1 MDSDSAAGE
10 QPVGASPVSRRGV
23 IRSAAAGATLAGA
36 GAAGAGVGPAD
47 GRTTPTDA
55 GEDPTPMDAGK
66 TATATGGGETHTVDM
81 TDSLA
86 FEPERLTIA
95 PGDTVVWE
103 NVGSLGHSVT
113 AYEDEIPE
121 GGDYFASGG
130 FDGEQAA
137 RDAYKPGDPEAG
149 DIPGGES
156 YEHTF
161 ETEGV
166 YEYFCIP
173 HETAGMVGTIVVG
186 EAPGAGAGG
195 GEAGGDGT
203 AKPTPPGLPG
213 GSFGLTVAA
222 LFFGLSGLAVLGA
235 AGPEVRR
242 LGRGFYRGTR
252 RLVVGSGGPAA
263 VTDAP
268 RLEQERTVA
277 HDEYNPT
284 GTAALIVAYL
294 LILVAMWFFMYFVE
308 FLGNGPTIIG

>member
-1 MDSDSAAGE
+1 MLRSSAAT
-10 QPVGASPVSRRGV
+10 
-23 IRSAAAGATLAGA
+23 AAVA
-36 GAAGAGVGPAD
+36 GAAASGAGVEPVTGQTTAAEAD
-47 GRTTPTDA
+47 ATETPS
-55 GEDPTPMDAGK
+55 
-66 TATATGGGETHTVDM
+66 GGTETHTVDM
-81 TDSLA
+81 TDSLV
-86 FEPERLTIA
+86 FKPKRLSIA

-113 AYEDEIPE
+113 AYEDEIPD
-121 GGDYFASGG
+121 GADYFASGG

-137 RDAYKPGDPEAG
+137 RDAYTTGDPESG

-173 HETAGMVGTIVVG
+173 HEAAGMVGTIAVG
-186 EAPGAGAGG
+186 DVPGADAGG
-195 GEAGGDGT
+195 GGGDT
-203 AKPTPPGLPG
+203 ARPAPPGIPG
-213 GSFGLTVAA
+213 GEFGLVVAA

-242 LGRGFYRGTR
+242 LGRGFYHGSR
-252 RLVVGSGGPAA
+252 RLLFGGGGHEA

-268 RLEQERTVA
+268 ALEQDRTLT
-277 HDEYNPT
+277 HDEYDPT

-294 LILVAMWFFMYFVE
+294 LILVAMWIFMYFVE